1 VGQYLDFLTFT
12 PERTYNSKKYI
23 SSFYDKTGLT
33 PFYFSGP
40 DMYNCDLT
48 ACNYF
53 VESVQLANI
62 NESYYG
68 PFVCSRSIP
77 HANIQSF
84 ITSSWFS
91 FKQMPRHNK
100 TECFVY
106 PDMTFS

>member
-1 VGQYLDFLTFT
+1 MGQYLDFLTFT